1 MKNFTTKLLCFKSL
15 ENFVL
20 KIVHCGHNL
29 GAHMKKI
36 GWICPGSRSFWEI
49 FFKKC
54 RKVTKGTRLEST
66 VGEEYVLR
74 LLW

>member
-1 MKNFTTKLLCFKSL
+1 MVLELLIYAKSAMKNFATKLLCFKSL

-36 GWICPGSRSFWEI
+36 G
-49 FFKKC
+49 
-54 RKVTKGTRLEST
+54 
-66 VGEEYVLR
+66 
-74 LLW
+74 